1 MCVVLMTDIDIDLTK
16 VQPMDVV
23 RITMCSMHPE
33 WQGKPAPF
41 PSFIPGGLR
50 CHDAVEACITLST
63 GVRAHVEVRRGIT
76 DESLTVIWSSP
87 MNLGETWHEEEIW
100 LS

>member
-1 MCVVLMTDIDIDLTK
+1 MRVVLMTDIDIDLTK

-33 WQGKPAPF
+33 WKGKPDPF
-41 PSFIPGGLR
+41 PSFIPGGL
-50 CHDAVEACITLST
+50 HDHDSVEACVTLST
-63 GVRAHVEVRRGIT
+63 GVKAHVLVSRGVT
-76 DESLTVIWSSP
+76 GESLMIEWSDP
-87 MNLGETWHEEEIW
+87 ANLGVIWHEEEIW

>member
-1 MCVVLMTDIDIDLTK
+1 MRAVLMTDIDIDLTK

-23 RITMCSMHPE
+23 RITMCSKHPE
-33 WQGKPAPF
+33 WQGKPDPF

-50 CHDAVEACITLST
+50 CHDAVEACVTLST
-63 GVRAHVEVRRGIT
+63 GFKARVEVRRGLT
-76 DESLTVIWSSP
+76 KESLTVVWSSP
-87 MNLGETWHEEEIW
+87 MNLGEMWYEEEIW

>member
-1 MCVVLMTDIDIDLTK
+1 MTDIDIDLTK

-23 RITMCSMHPE
+23 RITMCSRYPE
-33 WQGKPAPF
+33 WQGKPDPF

-50 CHDAVEACITLST
+50 DHDSVEACVTLSI
-63 GVRAHVEVRRGIT
+63 GVRAHVLVSCGIMR
-76 DESLTVIWSSP
+76 ESLRVEWSDP
-87 MNLGETWHEEEIW
+87 VNLGVIWHEEEIW